1 MKSFYDIL
9 GVSNAATAE
18 EIRRAYRVLA
28 RRYHPDVNPGRSSEE
43 RFKEIANAY
52 ATLSDAGKRRAYDAE
67 LGKRLQES
75 VHSTFNK
82 AHTAYKQ
89 AQKASGPTRSST
101 SAASRPQP
109 TDNATRRTAPRP
121 SAAKRVADSEITKIA
136 RLSRDTFK
144 SIQDTVQKKL
154 LRKQRAAQP
163 TQPHLSIVEVSL
175 NVVEAIRGVKKTIE
189 TVDGEGEQRKI
200 SVVIPPGAQP
210 GSIIRFR
217 RKDAPHEEV
226 VLIMRVASHP
236 FLSISHRGLTIE
248 VPISVS
254 ESVAGARVQIP
265 TLGEPVSV
273 TIEPGTQSGHEVRLK
288 EQGVLYRDGTRG
300 DLIAR
305 FMVKTPELA
314 EIPKSEGAKLKEKA
328 LELDA
333 CYAKGVRSSLP
344 RSILQ

>member
-1 MKSFYDIL
+1 
-9 GVSNAATAE
+9 
-18 EIRRAYRVLA
+18 
-28 RRYHPDVNPGRSSEE
+28 
-43 RFKEIANAY
+43 
-52 ATLSDAGKRRAYDAE
+52 
-67 LGKRLQES
+67 

-89 AQKASGPTRSST
+89 AQKSSSGATRSST
-101 SAASRPQP
+101 TRSSASTDSRPQGADTTAKRP
-109 TDNATRRTAPRP
+109 TPRP
-121 SAAKRVADSEITKIA
+121 STGKVVPDSEITKIA

-144 SIQDTVQKKL
+144 SIQETVQKKL

-175 NVVEAIRGVKKTIE
+175 NVIEAIRGVKKTIE
-189 TVDGEGEQRKI
+189 TVDGEGEHRKI

-236 FLSISHRGLTIE
+236 FLSISHRGLTVE
-248 VPISVS
+248 VPITVS

-265 TLGEPVSV
+265 TLGEQVLV

-333 CYAKGVRSSLP
+333 FYAKGVRSSLP
-344 RSILQ
+344 RGILE